1 MSEIFKELSA
11 EAFKAG
17 ITPKTKQSIE
27 WFTQKAKELGKI
39 TKRSALMKEE
49 EVTLRSGFLP
59 GQMVMYF
66 YDPKLKD
73 TLPYYDRFP
82 LTIVIEKAPGGFYGL
97 NMHYLPPL
105 LRGKLLDSLINDT
118 PTNNQKNDETTRLQL
133 NYQKLKSAAKYKWFK
148 PAFKHYLTDHVRS
161 RFALVSPPEWEIA
174 AFLPTADWEKG
185 SQGKVWR
192 DSRSMI

>member
-17 ITPKTKQSIE
+17 ITPKTKESIA
-27 WFTQKAKELGKI
+27 WFTRKAKALGKI
-39 TKRSALMKEE
+39 TKRNQLMREE
-49 EVTLRSGFLP
+49 EVALRSRFLP

-73 TLPYYDRFP
+73 VLPYYDRFP
-82 LTIVIEKAPGGFYGL
+82 LTIIIDKAPGGFYGL
-97 NMHYLPPL
+97 NLHYLPPL

-118 PTNNQKNDETTRLQL
+118 PTNNQKDDETTRLKL

>member
-1 MSEIFKELSA
+1 VSEIFKELSA

-17 ITPKTKQSIE
+17 ITPKTKESIA
-27 WFTQKAKELGKI
+27 WFTRKAKALGKI
-39 TKRSALMKEE
+39 TKRNQLMREE
-49 EVTLRSGFLP
+49 EVALRSRFLP

-73 TLPYYDRFP
+73 VLPYYDRFP
-82 LTIVIEKAPGGFYGL
+82 LTIIIDKAPGGFYGL
-97 NMHYLPPL
+97 NLHYLPPL

-118 PTNNQKNDETTRLQL
+118 PTNNQKDDETTRLKL
-133 NYQKLKSAAKYKWFK
+133 NYQKLKSATKYKFFK

>member
-17 ITPKTKQSIE
+17 ITPKTKESIA
-27 WFTQKAKELGKI
+27 WFTRKAKALGKI
-39 TKRSALMKEE
+39 TKRNQLMREE
-49 EVTLRSGFLP
+49 EVALRSRFLP

-73 TLPYYDRFP
+73 VLPYYDRFP
-82 LTIVIEKAPGGFYGL
+82 LTIIIDKAPGGFYGL
-97 NMHYLPPL
+97 NLHYLPPL

-118 PTNNQKNDETTRLQL
+118 PTNNQKDDETTRLKL
-133 NYQKLKSAAKYKWFK
+133 NYQKLKSATKYKFFK

>member
-17 ITPKTKQSIE
+17 ITPKTKESIK
-27 WFTQKAKELGKI
+27 WFTKKAKALGKI
-39 TKRSALMKEE
+39 TKRNQLMREE
-49 EVTLRSGFLP
+49 EVTLRSRFLP

-73 TLPYYDRFP
+73 VLPYYDRFP
-82 LTIVIEKAPGGFYGL
+82 LTIIIDKAPGGFYGL
-97 NMHYLPPL
+97 NLHYLPPL

-118 PTNNQKNDETTRLQL
+118 PTNNQKDDETTRLKL
-133 NYQKLKSAAKYKWFK
+133 NYQKLKSATKYKFFK

-192 DSRSMI
+192 DSRSKI

>member
-1 MSEIFKELSA
+1 VSEIFKELSA

>member
-1 MSEIFKELSA
+1 VSEIFKELSA

-17 ITPKTKQSIE
+17 ITPKTKESIK
-27 WFTQKAKELGKI
+27 WFTRKAKALGKI
-39 TKRSALMKEE
+39 TKRNQLMREE
-49 EVTLRSGFLP
+49 EVALRSRFLP

-73 TLPYYDRFP
+73 VLPYYDRFP
-82 LTIVIEKAPGGFYGL
+82 LTIIIDKAPGGFYGL
-97 NMHYLPPL
+97 NLHYLPPL

-118 PTNNQKNDETTRLQL
+118 PTNNQKDDETTRLKL
-133 NYQKLKSAAKYKWFK
+133 NYQKLKSATKYKFFK

>member
-1 MSEIFKELSA
+1 VSEIFKELSA

-17 ITPKTKQSIE
+17 ITPKTKESIK
-27 WFTQKAKELGKI
+27 WFTQKAKALGKI
-39 TKRSALMKEE
+39 TKRNQLMREE
-49 EVTLRSGFLP
+49 EVELRSRFLP

-73 TLPYYDRFP
+73 VLPYYDRFP
-82 LTIVIEKAPGGFYGL
+82 LTIIIDKAPGGFYGL
-97 NMHYLPPL
+97 NLHYLPPL

-118 PTNNQKNDETTRLQL
+118 PTNNQKNDETTRLEL
-133 NYQKLKSAAKYKWFK
+133 NYQKLKTAAKYKFFK

-161 RFALVSPPEWEIA
+161 KFALVSPPEWEIA
-174 AFLPTADWEKG
+174 AFLPMADWGKG

>member
-17 ITPKTKQSIE
+17 ITPKTKESIK

-39 TKRSALMKEE
+39 TKRSLLMKEE
-49 EVTLRSGFLP
+49 EVKLQSRFLP
-59 GQMVMYF
+59 GQMLMYF

-118 PTNNQKNDETTRLQL
+118 PTNNQKNDETTRLKL
-133 NYQKLKSAAKYKWFK
+133 NYQKLKSATKYKWFK
-148 PAFKHYLTDHVRS
+148 PAFKHYLIDHVRS

-174 AFLPTADWEKG
+174 AFLPTADWEKAG
-185 SQGKVWR
+185 QNKVWQ

>member
-17 ITPKTKQSIE
+17 ITPKTKESIA
-27 WFTQKAKELGKI
+27 WFTRKAKALGKI
-39 TKRSALMKEE
+39 TKRNQLMREE

-73 TLPYYDRFP
+73 ILPYYDRFP
-82 LTIVIEKAPGGFYGL
+82 LTIIIDKAPGGFYGL
-97 NMHYLPPL
+97 NLHYLPPL

-118 PTNNQKNDETTRLQL
+118 PTNNQKDDETTRLKL
-133 NYQKLKSAAKYKWFK
+133 NYQKLKSATKYKFFK

-192 DSRSMI
+192 DSRSKI

>member
-17 ITPKTKQSIE
+17 ITPKTKESIK
-27 WFTQKAKELGKI
+27 WFTKKAKALGKI
-39 TKRSALMKEE
+39 TKRNQLMREE
-49 EVTLRSGFLP
+49 EVTLRSRFLP

-73 TLPYYDRFP
+73 VLPYYDRFP
-82 LTIVIEKAPGGFYGL
+82 LTIIIDKAPGGFYGL
-97 NMHYLPPL
+97 NLHYLPPL

-118 PTNNQKNDETTRLQL
+118 PTNNQKDDETTRLKL
-133 NYQKLKSAAKYKWFK
+133 NYQKLKSATKYKFFK

>member
-1 MSEIFKELSA
+1 VSEIFKELSA

-17 ITPKTKQSIE
+17 ITPKTKESIK
-27 WFTQKAKELGKI
+27 WFTKKAKALGKI
-39 TKRSALMKEE
+39 TKRNQLMREE
-49 EVTLRSGFLP
+49 EVTLRSRFLP

-73 TLPYYDRFP
+73 VLPYYDRFP
-82 LTIVIEKAPGGFYGL
+82 LTIIIDKAPGGFYGL
-97 NMHYLPPL
+97 NLHYLPPL
-105 LRGKLLDSLINDT
+105 LRGKLLDSLINST
-118 PTNNQKNDETTRLQL
+118 PTNNQKNDETTRLKL
-133 NYQKLKSAAKYKWFK
+133 NYQKLKSATKYKFFK

-192 DSRSMI
+192 DSRSKI

>member
-17 ITPKTKQSIE
+17 ITPKTKESIK

-49 EVTLRSGFLP
+49 EVKLRSRFLP
-59 GQMVMYF
+59 GQMLMYF

-118 PTNNQKNDETTRLQL
+118 PTNNQKNDETTRLKL
-133 NYQKLKSAAKYKWFK
+133 NYQKLKSATKYKWFK
-148 PAFKHYLTDHVRS
+148 PAFKHYLIDHVRS

-174 AFLPTADWEKG
+174 AFLPTADWEKAR
-185 SQGKVWR
+185 QDKVWR